1 MQVLSKVDRF
11 QIARLLRQET
21 FDTILGPIKLEN
33 SIFMG
38 NWLIGQWQ
46 NGEFVAL
53 MPERPGASTPLVP
66 KPAWNR

>member
-1 MQVLSKVDRF
+1 M
-11 QIARLLRQET
+11 LRQET
-21 FDTILGPIKLEN
+21 FETALGPMKLEN
-33 SIFMG
+33 NIFMG

>member
-1 MQVLSKVDRF
+1 M
-11 QIARLLRQET
+11 LRQET
-21 FDTILGPIKLEN
+21 FETALGPMKLEN
-33 SIFMG
+33 NIFMG

-53 MPERPGASTPLVP
+53 MPERPGASAPLVP